1 MKHTNTWMGK
11 AREFFIVLVPIFVTQ
26 LALVATG
33 FCDTVMAGHFSSE
46 DLAGVAVGANLYF
59 PVFTTCIS
67 VLSGLTPTIVHAY
80 GAGKRW
86 SIVFAVRQGF
96 WQALFIAAVVLIL
109 GWIFVPVIIH
119 SLQLEPRVEYVAIH
133 WILAISCGMPLIF
146 LSAVLRNLL
155 DAHGFTRLT
164 MLVTLITVPINIV
177 ANFFLV
183 YGWGGFP
190 ALGGVGSGIGTA
202 VAYGIN
208 LLLNVLITLYVAPFR
223 DYHIFR
229 RFMPPLWGAC
239 RRQLALGLPI
249 GGAIFCEVSIFSA
262 VGLFMAGYGTA
273 VLAAH
278 QAALNFTTQVY
289 MIPLSISMALTI
301 LVGYE
306 LGSKHPVDARKYA
319 RLGRILSL
327 IVVGIVA
334 ALLIPM
340 RSIISAIYTEDP
352 AVHELLL
359 VFLAYTVGMQLA
371 DALNAPLQGILRGA
385 KDVRAAFLLAVIS
398 NWAAGLP
405 IGWLL
410 AEKFDFGPYGYWI
423 GLIAGLVLG
432 GIFLGM
438 RFYFV
443 EKKWDVMYGK

>member
-1 MKHTNTWMGK
+1 MKRTHTWTEK

-67 VLSGLTPTIVHAY
+67 IISGLTPTIVHAY

-86 SIVFAVRQGF
+86 SIIFAVRQGF
-96 WQALFIAAVVLIL
+96 WQALFIAATVLSL
-109 GWIFVPVIIH
+109 GWLLVPPLIR
-119 SLQLEPRVEYVAIH
+119 SLQLAPRVEYVALH
-133 WILAISCGMPLIF
+133 WIMAISCGMPLIF

-155 DAHGFTRLT
+155 DSHGFTRLT
-164 MLVTLITVPINIV
+164 MFVTLITVPINIV

-183 YGWGGFP
+183 FGWGGFP
-190 ALGGVGSGIGTA
+190 ALGGIGSGIGTA
-202 VAYGIN
+202 LAHGIN
-208 LLLNVLITLYVAPFR
+208 LLLNVLIVQFVRPFK

-229 RFMPPLWGAC
+229 RFVPPIWGAC

-306 LGSKHPVDARKYA
+306 LGSGRPIDARKYA
-319 RLGRILSL
+319 KLGRILSFV
-327 IVVGIVA
+327 VVGFVA
-334 ALLIPM
+334 ALLIPL
-340 RSIISAIYTEDP
+340 RDVISAIYTEDP

-359 VFLAYTVGMQLA
+359 VFLAYTVGMQIA

-385 KDVRAAFLLAVIS
+385 KDVRAAFILAVAS

-410 AEKFDFGPYGYWI
+410 AEKFDLGPYGYWI
-423 GLIAGLVLG
+423 GLIAGLMLG
-432 GIFLGM
+432 GLFLGL
-438 RFYFV
+438 RFHFV
-443 EKKWDVMYGK
+443 EKKWDAMYGK

>member
-1 MKHTNTWMGK
+1 M
-11 AREFFIVLVPIFVTQ
+11 VLVPIFVTQ

-33 FCDTVMAGHFSSE
+33 FCDTVMAGHVSSE
-46 DLAGVAVGANLYF
+46 DLAGVAVGVNLYL

-67 VLSGLTPTIVHAY
+67 IMSGLTPTIVHAY

-86 SIVFAVRQGF
+86 TIIFAVRQGF
-96 WQALFIAAVVLIL
+96 WQALFIAAVVLTV
-109 GWIFVPVIIH
+109 GWLFVPSIIGG
-119 SLQLEPRVEYVAIH
+119 LKLEPRVEYVALH
-133 WILAISCGMPLIF
+133 WILAISFGMPLIF

-164 MLVTLITVPINIV
+164 MCVTLITVPINIIM
-177 ANFFLV
+177 NFFFV
-183 YGWGGFP
+183 FGWAGFP

-202 VAYGIN
+202 YAYGIN
-208 LLLNVLITLYVAPFR
+208 LLRNILIVKHVAPFR

-229 RFMPPLWGAC
+229 RFMPPLFEAC
-239 RRQLALGLPI
+239 KRQLALGIPI

-262 VGLFMAGYGTA
+262 VGLLMAGYGTT

-289 MIPLSISMALTI
+289 MIPLSIGMALTI

-306 LGSKHPVDARKYA
+306 LGSGRPADALKYSK
-319 RLGRILSL
+319 LGRLLSL
-327 IVVGIVA
+327 AVVGCIA
-334 ALLIPM
+334 ALLIPL
-340 RSIISAIYTEDP
+340 RDSIGAIYTEDT

-371 DALNAPLQGILRGA
+371 DSLNAPLQGILRGA
-385 KDVRAAFLLAVIS
+385 KDVRAAFLLAVLS

-423 GLIAGLVLG
+423 GLITGLVLG
-432 GIFLGM
+432 GIFLSI
-438 RFYFV
+438 RLHFI
-443 EKKWDVMYGK
+443 EKQWPSLYGKKH